1 MTMRQTKPWMQAV
14 MIVLMYIVTA
24 VHANAQKGDGPLRLG
39 VGVDLGSTLKKP
51 TRTTLGVDLRLQKG
65 FGNGLSG
72 ILTSGYYQ
80 FFKINKNNEGFGI
93 IPLKAGLKYFPA
105 KNIYVAGEV
114 GAGFGTKNGAG
125 TSFVYSPSFGLAFG
139 DGFDVSIKYEN
150 FTDYNGYAQQ
160 LALRFAYG
168 FKL

>member
-1 MTMRQTKPWMQAV
+1 MKTKQWMQLAV
-14 MIVLMYIVTA
+14 IMMVCVATA
-24 VHANAQKGDGPLRLG
+24 MSAKAQNGGPRLG
-39 VGVDLGSTLKKP
+39 IGVDVGSTLKSP
-51 TRTTLGVDLRLQKG
+51 TRMTLGADLRLQQS
-65 FGNGLSG
+65 FGQGLSG
-72 ILTSGYYQ
+72 ILTTGYYE
-80 FFKINKNNEGFGI
+80 FLKANKNDEGFGI

-105 KNIYVAGEV
+105 KNVYIAAEAGV
-114 GAGFGTKNGAG
+114 GFGTKKGAG

-139 DGFDVSIKYEN
+139 DGFDVSLKYEN